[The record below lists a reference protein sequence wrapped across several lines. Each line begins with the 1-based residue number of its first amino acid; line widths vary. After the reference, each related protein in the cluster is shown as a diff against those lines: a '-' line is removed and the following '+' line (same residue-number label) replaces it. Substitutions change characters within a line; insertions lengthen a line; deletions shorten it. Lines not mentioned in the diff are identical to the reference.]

1 MSLSWGCVKETFPIH
16 ISARTN
22 LNPSSRNSSTMNG
35 RRCMSLQQ
43 GQGRSS
49 SCHIHQRSGGKDTH
63 SRNSR
68 QGSFPTS
75 KNMETSIHN
84 SQDAVQLVYPV
95 LSELD
100 HEEAWVIFLTTC
112 NKVIAKEMLS
122 KGTLTHTSIDSR
134 TILRQALLHN
144 AAAIILCHNHPSGN
158 ECPSR
163 ADIGLTD
170 KLRKACSLLDIPLL
184 DHIIVGD
191 GAYFSFSDE
200 QTVKI

>member
-1 MSLSWGCVKETFPIH
+1 
-16 ISARTN
+16 
-22 LNPSSRNSSTMNG
+22 
-35 RRCMSLQQ
+35 
-43 GQGRSS
+43 
-49 SCHIHQRSGGKDTH
+49 
-63 SRNSR
+63 
-68 QGSFPTS
+68 
-75 KNMETSIHN
+75 METTIHN
-84 SQDAVQLVYPV
+84 SRDAVQLVYPV

-170 KLRKACSLLDIPLL
+170 NLQKACSLLDIPLL